1 MNVRPESD
9 ETLVKRLLPNANRD
23 ARDRASA
30 WREWYTCVGE
40 IAVLG
45 FIRAKNDTS
54 EQDADILQ
62 EAMLTAFLEIER
74 GRYQPRVGI
83 PFTAYVKGIARNK
96 IREARRR
103 TQRLVPL
110 DDTPEHVL
118 ESPHPQLE
126 TVIERR
132 EARDALQAGL
142 STLPSSR
149 RDVLEAYLNGNSTTE
164 IAETLG
170 VTEDVVRQH
179 KSRGLRSL
187 RQIDIFSLLH

>member
-9 ETLVKRLLPNANRD
+9 ETLVKRLLPNVNRD

-30 WREWYTCVGE
+30 WREWYTRIGE

-45 FIRAKNDTS
+45 FIRAKNDTA

-103 TQRLVPL
+103 NQRLVPL

-132 EARDALQAGL
+132 EARDALTSPPSIAAAGIWHVV
-142 STLPSSR
+142 SNLPRKGWSWS
-149 RDVLEAYLNGNSTTE
+149 AG
-164 IAETLG
+164 
-170 VTEDVVRQH
+170 RQ
-179 KSRGLRSL
+179 SAPGCPM
-187 RQIDIFSLLH
+187 